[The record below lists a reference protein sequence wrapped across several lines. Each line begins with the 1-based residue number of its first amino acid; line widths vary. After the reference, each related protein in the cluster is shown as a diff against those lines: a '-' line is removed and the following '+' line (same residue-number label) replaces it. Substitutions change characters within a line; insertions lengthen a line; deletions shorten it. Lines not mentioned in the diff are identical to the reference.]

1 MLHKKQ
7 SQLGPQPGA
16 YVLDNVRH
24 MDNYRRKP
32 ESDNTKD
39 NTKKRAW
46 RLKESARRTY
56 IAIGIAAAMI
66 GVSVGINSIIGLP
79 IPNPPPLI
87 NAIGAA
93 ERSTNPASS
102 PEWYKTLDI
111 GTKSLLSE
119 GVSKYYYYPQDPQSS
134 LPIFAE
140 AAYNAKAEGNE
151 TAASMIGSLIVEID
165 NQIGSYSLQSDPSTS
180 YTWYKRGLSDALY
193 YDQNPKQSEIGM
205 ADAQLSNAKSQFG
218 TFLGIPYGNR
228 AAAEVATLKAY
239 SIAERYGLTD
249 QANEAIK
256 ELSVIRRN

>member
-1 MLHKKQ
+1 MLHKKH
-7 SQLGPQPGA
+7 SQLGPQSRA

-32 ESDNTKD
+32 ESDNTK
-39 NTKKRAW
+39 KRIW

-56 IAIGIAAAMI
+56 IAIGIAAATI

-111 GTKSLLSE
+111 EIKSLLSE
-119 GVSKYYYYPQDPQSS
+119 GVSQYYYNMPSS

-140 AAYNAKAEGNE
+140 AEYNAKAEGNE
-151 TAASMIGSLIVEID
+151 TAASKIGGLIVEID
-165 NQIGSYSLQSDPSTS
+165 NQIGSYSMKSNPSAS
-180 YTWYKRGLSDALY
+180 YTWYKRGRSDAFY
-193 YDQNPKQSEIGM
+193 YGQNPKESEIGM
-205 ADAQLSNAKSQFG
+205 VDAELSIAKSQFG
-218 TFLGIPYGNR
+218 TFLGIIPYGNR
-228 AAAEVATLKAY
+228 PAAEVATLKAY
-239 SIAERYGLTD
+239 SIAEKYGLTD
-249 QANEAIK
+249 QSKEAIN
-256 ELSVIRRN
+256 ELETIRRN